1 MRLGKVLRHLAN
13 GVVASLMMA
22 ASIPA
27 MAGTT
32 LNMWVRSDGEELTR
46 KIVEAWNAGHDN
58 KIQLTVIPSPQMVT
72 KFATAAAAGDV
83 PDILSID
90 LIFMPDFMKAGF
102 MSDITDKMKG
112 DPNIGRVSPSHI
124 KLATYQDR
132 LYGVPGTPDVSVL
145 LWNKDLFRKA
155 GLDPEKGP
163 TTMQEVYEDAKK
175 IRALG
180 PDIYGYYIAGN
191 CGGCNIFTVA
201 PMMWATGAHVVPTSA
216 SDEALRDGDIKGV
229 LEILHKMWTEGL
241 MPEAVRGA
249 GPSEFHSAFY
259 PGKLGMF
266 AHGNFQIGLIT
277 NKAPNLDFGI
287 TFIPGLKE
295 GEVSSFAGGDVISI
309 PKGAKHP
316 DEAVAFLQWV
326 MTDEPQIEVYAK
338 GNFLPSRTDLV
349 NNKYFKDNPK
359 LLKAAGAVAIAQ
371 TPWTF
376 HFNDMVNDAS
386 SPWLKMIQRS
396 VFDGQIDDAITEARK
411 RMKEIL
417 SEE

>member
-1 MRLGKVLRHLAN
+1 MTTALIMAVSVP
-13 GVVASLMMA
+13 VVAA
-22 ASIPA
+22 
-27 MAGTT
+27 TT

-46 KIVEAWNAGHDN
+46 KIVDAWNTGHDN
-58 KIQLTVIPSPQMVT
+58 KVELTVIPSPQMVT

-102 MSDITDKMKG
+102 MTDITDKMKD

-124 KLATYQDR
+124 KLATYKER

-163 TTMQEVYEDAKK
+163 ATMQEVYEDAKK

-180 PDIYGYYIAGN
+180 SDIYGYYIAGN

-216 SDEALRDGDIKGV
+216 DDDPLRDGDIKGV
-229 LEILHKMWTEGL
+229 LKILHQMWTEGL

-259 PGKLGMF
+259 PGRLGMF
-266 AHGNFQIGLIT
+266 AHGNFQIGLIK

-287 TFIPGLKE
+287 TFIPGLRE

-309 PKGAKHP
+309 PKGSKHA
-316 DEAVAFLQWV
+316 DDAVAFLKW
-326 MTDEPQIEVYAK
+326 
-338 GNFLPSRTDLV
+338 G
-349 NNKYFKDNPK
+349 
-359 LLKAAGAVAIAQ
+359 
-371 TPWTF
+371 
-376 HFNDMVNDAS
+376 
-386 SPWLKMIQRS
+386 
-396 VFDGQIDDAITEARK
+396 DD
-411 RMKEIL
+411 
-417 SEE
+417 